1 TQYVP
6 PYPTRR
12 SSDLH
17 CLLPDRPRVGHFEHS
32 RARVKKLCQIREI
45 NMRPQMISSEIVYG
59 IKRSKINLSGDSLSG
74 FDFQRWLRVF
84 GAEQRYRLPF
94 ASSYLKSK
102 PRLSIGVV

>member
-84 GAEQRYRLPF
+84 RSEEHTSELQSPDHL
-94 ASSYLKSK
+94 
-102 PRLSIGVV
+102 